1 MLIVVLSSVPS
12 SAQSWAGRAGVGAR
26 LVRLVTSQR
35 KPEGQE
41 IAVTAKIDPKREL
54 RQLYSARTAPEL
66 VDVPELSF
74 LMIDGHGDPNRSPR
88 YQAAVEALYAVSYA
102 LKFAIKHAGGPD
114 YTVAPLEGLW
124 WTEDMARFSV
134 EDKSDWDWTLMIMQP
149 AEATPEL
156 VEQTV
161 REVAQKKQLSAAAE
175 VRLQRYLEGASAQ
188 ILHLGPYADEGPTIA
203 RLHAFIQEHGR
214 EKRGKHHEIYLGDPR
229 RTAPERLRTI
239 IRQPVSGSM

>member
-1 MLIVVLSSVPS
+1 
-12 SAQSWAGRAGVGAR
+12 
-26 LVRLVTSQR
+26 LVTSQR

-54 RQLYSARTAPEL
+54 RQLYSARAAPEL

-102 LKFAIKHAGGPD
+102 LKFAIKRAGGPD

-134 EDKSDWDWTLMIMQP
+134 EDKSDWDWTMMIMQP

-175 VRLQRYLEGASAQ
+175 VRLQRYLEGGSAQ
-188 ILHLGPYADEGPTIA
+188 ILHLGPYADKGPTIA
-203 RLHAFIQEHGR
+203 RLHAFIQRARAR
-214 EKRGKHHEIYLGDPR
+214 EARQAPRDLPR
-229 RTAPERLRTI
+229 RPAPHRSGAAQDDHPPAGQRFYVERPTTTANRN
-239 IRQPVSGSM
+239 QA